1 MSELNSSAF
10 VLKGDKTMMH
20 TLMLEVPENLYEPLS
35 KSAQQTG
42 LTIEELALKW
52 LMSAVSPINDPLENF
67 IGAFS
72 SNVPDWSDQHDKY
85 LSQNLMNDGK

>member
-1 MSELNSSAF
+1 
-10 VLKGDKTMMH
+10 MMH
-20 TLMLEVPENLYEPLS
+20 TLVIEVSEDVYEPLS
-35 KSAQQTG
+35 ERARQTG
-42 LTIEELALKW
+42 VTPEEFAAKW

-72 SNVPDWSDQHDKY
+72 SNVPDWADQHDKY